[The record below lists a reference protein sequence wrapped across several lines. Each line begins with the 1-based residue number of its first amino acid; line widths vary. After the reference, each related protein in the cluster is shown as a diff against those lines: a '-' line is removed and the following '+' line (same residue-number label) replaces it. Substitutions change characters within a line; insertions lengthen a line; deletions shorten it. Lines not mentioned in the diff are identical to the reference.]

1 MDNEIPFMTS
11 FSALLGMVQVSS
23 NLANPLLIIF
33 SNIPKIKSIKPIAQ
47 KLNEFSD
54 YRKQDTDTKK
64 SPTFNEMICRLESS
78 PPNRLGTI
86 SIMAIAIITHTVT
99 IMSK

>member
-1 MDNEIPFMTS
+1 
-11 FSALLGMVQVSS
+11 MVQVSS

-64 SPTFNEMICRLESS
+64 IPYFQ
-78 PPNRLGTI
+78 
-86 SIMAIAIITHTVT
+86 
-99 IMSK
+99 